1 MKRRRFI
8 QTLAAAPAASA
19 LLAQQPAQ
27 QAPAPAPVDSAA
39 AEPAPLEFSVA
50 EEGADPVLGFFSAQQ
65 FATLRKVCDLL
76 VPGAPGFA
84 GAIEARVPE
93 FMDFLIGDSP
103 ADRQQLWRSGLDA
116 LEERSQTAFRKA
128 FADTDASEADTLLA
142 PLHQPWTF
150 EPPADPIARLLAAAK
165 QEVRAA
171 TLNSFERSPAA
182 SGGSRSRG
190 GGLLYWLPVE

>member
-1 MKRRRFI
+1 MLNKRPSK
-8 QTLAAAPAASA
+8 QPPALAGSPAAES
-19 LLAQQPAQ
+19 
-27 QAPAPAPVDSAA
+27 
-39 AEPAPLEFSVA
+39 APLEFSVA

-65 FATLRKVCDLL
+65 FATLRRMCDLL

-84 GAIEARVPE
+84 GALEARVPE

-103 ADRQQLWRSGLDA
+103 VDRQQLWRNGLDA
-116 LEERSQTAFRKA
+116 LEKQSQTLFRKA
-128 FADTDASEADTLLA
+128 FADTAAAEADTLLA

-165 QEVRAA
+165 QDVRAA

-182 SGGSRSRG
+182 SGGSRRRG
-190 GGLLYWLPVE
+190 GGWLYWLPVE